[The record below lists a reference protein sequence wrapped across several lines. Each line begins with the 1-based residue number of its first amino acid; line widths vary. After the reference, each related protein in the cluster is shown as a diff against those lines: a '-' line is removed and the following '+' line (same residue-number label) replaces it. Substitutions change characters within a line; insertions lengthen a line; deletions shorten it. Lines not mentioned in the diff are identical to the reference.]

1 MIKMQVI
8 GNLGKDCVVNTV
20 NGKNVINFTVAHTE
34 KYKDSQGNNQE
45 KTTWVDCAYWTD
57 RTAVAPYLQK
67 GQQVYV
73 EGTPEVRSFTRNDGT
88 AGASL
93 SMRVREVQLL
103 GRKGDML
110 VAVIMEMNL
119 RMYARMFL
127 QVLMKQRTIFRS
139 KNSFS
144 IFDAPVYSGA
154 FLFCRNRLTR
164 GIIRQ
169 VKAHIPSAISPYLLQ
184 PSLLLRKLN
193 HQLYSKFLQQDS
205 NLL

>member
-34 KYKDSQGNNQE
+34 KYRDSQGNNQE

-73 EGTPEVRSFTRNDGT
+73 EGTPEVRSFTRADGT

-93 SMRVREVQLL
+93 SLRVREVQLL
-103 GRKGDML
+103 GRKGDSNNASAPESQPAARQNAAAPAGIDD
-110 VAVIMEMNL
+110 VADDL
-119 RMYARMFL
+119 PF
-127 QVLMKQRTIFRS
+127 
-139 KNSFS
+139 
-144 IFDAPVYSGA
+144 
-154 FLFCRNRLTR
+154 
-164 GIIRQ
+164 
-169 VKAHIPSAISPYLLQ
+169 
-184 PSLLLRKLN
+184 
-193 HQLYSKFLQQDS
+193 
-205 NLL
+205 

>member
-57 RTAVAPYLQK
+57 RTAVAPYLTK
-67 GQQVYV
+67 GTQVFV
-73 EGTPEVRSFTRNDGT
+73 EGTPEVRSFQRNDGT

-103 GRKGDML
+103 GRKEGGGSSMDSSMPQRQSAPTGASIDD
-110 VAVIMEMNL
+110 VADDL
-119 RMYARMFL
+119 PF
-127 QVLMKQRTIFRS
+127 
-139 KNSFS
+139 
-144 IFDAPVYSGA
+144 
-154 FLFCRNRLTR
+154 
-164 GIIRQ
+164 
-169 VKAHIPSAISPYLLQ
+169 
-184 PSLLLRKLN
+184 
-193 HQLYSKFLQQDS
+193 
-205 NLL
+205 

>member
-67 GQQVYV
+67 GTQVFV

-103 GRKGDML
+103 GRKGDN
-110 VAVIMEMNL
+110 ASGGGSGYNNESAP
-119 RMYARMFL
+119 AR
-127 QVLMKQRTIFRS
+127 QDIPASVGD
-139 KNSFS
+139 
-144 IFDAPVYSGA
+144 DAADDLP
-154 FLFCRNRLTR
+154 F
-164 GIIRQ
+164 
-169 VKAHIPSAISPYLLQ
+169 
-184 PSLLLRKLN
+184 
-193 HQLYSKFLQQDS
+193 
-205 NLL
+205 